1 MRERGFTVFTQRE
14 RERERERDVRKK
26 RKVVRREGKGKLTKP
41 CAFSN

>member
-1 MRERGFTVFTQRE
+1 MRERGFTVFTE

-26 RKVVRREGKGKLTKP
+26 RKVVKREGKGKLTKP